1 MSYFSNLLSS
11 TTSRYT
17 ALRRTLLSSTAE
29 DDSSIDD
36 PESSHVSRVLRAYY
50 AEKNRPFPPWLGPD
64 PRSASQGPQPQ
75 QSFAGSATGSLRSH
89 NSTNRSSGEP
99 SGGGLGDLWADDP
112 GAERRAEE
120 AGGLRRG
127 LRARPGIRG
136 DKPPQP
142 QSGGGFN
149 ARLLPSQR
157 EGSYQSQSPGSGHQ
171 QSQAPERG
179 MSPAPPSSAGSG
191 SLQERLKAR
200 LGGRS
205 GATPSPP
212 LRSYDGRGSSEGGGD
227 GGRYDDRASPRQTG
241 SISHWSSRSR

>member
-50 AEKNRPFPPWLGPD
+50 TEKNRPFPPWLGPD
-64 PRSASQGPQPQ
+64 PRSASQGHQQQ
-75 QSFAGSATGSLRSH
+75 QSFAGSATGSLRGHS
-89 NSTNRSSGEP
+89 STNRNSGEP
-99 SGGGLGDLWADDP
+99 SSGGLGDLWADDA
-112 GAERRAEE
+112 GAERNPEE
-120 AGGLRRG
+120 AGSLRRG

-136 DKPPQP
+136 EKLPQT
-142 QSGGGFN
+142 QSGDGFN
-149 ARLLPSQR
+149 GRPLPSQR
-157 EGSYQSQSPGSGHQ
+157 DGSYQGQSRGSGHSQ
-171 QSQAPERG
+171 PQAPERD
-179 MSPAPPSSAGSG
+179 MSPAPPNSAGSG

-212 LRSYDGRGSSEGGGD
+212 SRSYDGRGSSEGGA
-227 GGRYDDRASPRQTG
+227 GGVRYDDRASPGHSG
-241 SISHWSSRSR
+241 SIGSWSGGSR